1 MAVAAAAIAGD
12 PSCHQLSRPRGGF
25 FHGPLLHSVTLESQ
39 PLPVAETRPAW
50 GSPELIPMQTDYTA
64 AIVGVTALVILLTGM
79 TVFVLSR
86 PSDLAPRSPR

>member
-1 MAVAAAAIAGD
+1 MIPAAISSAA
-12 PSCHQLSRPRGGF
+12 PRGGF

-39 PLPVAETRPAW
+39 PLPLAETRPAW